1 MAQGFTWIVVA
12 LCVAVIASDLYAR
25 RVPNVA
31 LLVTLCLGSMFLPS
45 RAAAGLHDWPAALAG
60 LGIGLLL
67 FFPIYLRGWMGAGD
81 VKLIA
86 TLGFLFGPIGLLHI
100 WLLSVLILLLHV
112 GIGLF
117 ASRLYLW
124 AGAVGPQLGGSGPCL
139 RLATAGQA
147 LRSHLQTRRGGR
159 QGAPYA
165 AHLCLATLILL
176 AGGWLA

>member
-1 MAQGFTWIVVA
+1 MKKVFST
-12 LCVAVIASDLYAR
+12 LCVWAVLITGVLLAAPLSGVAEAGNIDL
-25 RVPNVA
+25 
-31 LLVTLCLGSMFLPS
+31 
-45 RAAAGLHDWPAALAG
+45 DLAG

-86 TLGFLFGPIGLLHI
+86 TLGFLFGPVGLLHI

-159 QGAPYA
+159 QGAPYG